1 MTLEAVTSI
10 AEVIASIGV
19 LVSLIF
25 VGYQYRQHSHLI
37 ERGEQNSTMSEWSKI
52 RMAIVE
58 NPGVAELWDVAR
70 SGDRDLTA
78 AEALRVN
85 TFLEEHLWA
94 AYHIWDRTE
103 RGLFQHGRFDE
114 AAGPLVASLLSTE
127 HASAWWT
134 TARGIFPKAF
144 VADVDSALARFPAAS
159 GAGGRAREH
168 QG

>member
-10 AEVIASIGV
+10 AEVIAAIGV

-37 ERGEQNSTMSEWSKI
+37 ERGEQNSTMAEWSKI

-58 NPGVAELWDVAR
+58 NPGVAELWHVAR
-70 SGDRDLTA
+70 SGDRDLMAT
-78 AEALRVN
+78 EALRVN

-103 RGLFQHGRFDE
+103 RGLFQHGRFEE

-127 HASAWWT
+127 HASGWWT
-134 TARGIFPKAF
+134 TARVIFPRAF
-144 VADVDSALARFPAAS
+144 VVDVDSALARFPTAN
-159 GAGGRAREH
+159 GADEGGGA
-168 QG
+168 